1 MLFFR
6 PQLQKEAFF
15 NGSSNVDVVGLN
27 GSDGGGTNA
36 PNRNNIT
43 HVNDT
48 PEDDGL
54 IFSWIKMLRQ
64 RVAVITFYCKWDRQ

>member
-1 MLFFR
+1 MLLLLFTLLFFDAIFPTTVTKR
-6 PQLQKEAFF
+6 GLLSAAAY
-15 NGSSNVDVVGLN
+15 VDVVGLN
-27 GSDGGGTNA
+27 GSCGGTNA

-54 IFSWIKMLRQ
+54 IFS
-64 RVAVITFYCKWDRQ
+64 

>member
-15 NGSSNVDVVGLN
+15 NGSSVDVVGLN
-27 GSDGGGTNA
+27 GSGGGTNA

-48 PEDDGL
+48 PVDDEL
-54 IFSWIKMLRQ
+54 IFS
-64 RVAVITFYCKWDRQ
+64 